1 VKKGDVSIVLHS
13 HMPFIRHPEVVD
25 SIEERWLFEA
35 MAECYL
41 PLIQVY
47 DSLIK
52 DRISFKITMSITPT
66 LMNMLQDN
74 YLNERFNEYISKA
87 LELSEKEIK
96 KNKENK
102 DLYELSCF
110 YNQRFKEMIKIYN
123 SYDKNIMNAFKKFAK
138 LGVLDIITSSA
149 THAFLPLLSLNPEA
163 IKAQISIGVKSYI
176 RTMGQAPK
184 GIWLP
189 ECAYS
194 KNIDEI
200 LKEFDIK
207 FFISEDKA
215 IINANPRPLYGTYKP
230 IATENGICVFG
241 RDMDSSTQ
249 VWSSVTG
256 YPGDYSYREF
266 YRDLGYDAPIE
277 YINPYINKGG
287 IRVDTGIKYYKI
299 TGKTDKKEY
308 YNREEAMRK
317 VKIHARHFA
326 KERCKQIEKASID
339 IKDRPIIVTPY
350 DTELYGHWWFEGPDF
365 INEFIRVSSEEWT
378 NYELTTPWKYLLEN
392 KYVQCSEPASSSWGE
407 NSDYSVWLSKS
418 NHWIYRELHRAE
430 RNMIKLAN
438 TYKNPTEIERRALNQ
453 LARELLLAEA
463 SDWPFIIKNGTS
475 VEYAVN
481 RVNSHLER
489 FNNLY
494 DSITKALMDESY
506 LINLEKI
513 DNLFSDLD
521 YRVYSN
527 KYRIH

>member
-1 VKKGDVSIVLHS
+1 MKKGDVSIVLHS
-13 HMPFIRHPEVVD
+13 HMPFIRHPEVID

-35 MAECYL
+35 MTECYL

-52 DRISFKITMSITPT
+52 DKINFKITMSITPT
-66 LMNMLQDN
+66 LMSMLQDN
-74 YLNERFNEYISKA
+74 YLNKRFSEYIHNA

-102 DLYELSCF
+102 DLYNLSCF
-110 YNQRFKEMIKIYN
+110 YNERFKELINIYN
-123 SYDKNIMNAFKKFAK
+123 NYDKNIINAFKKFVK
-138 LGVLDIITSSA
+138 IGVLEVITSSA
-149 THAFLPLLSLNPEA
+149 THAFLPLLDLNREA

-176 RTMGQAPK
+176 KTMGQSPK

-200 LKEFDIK
+200 LKEFGIK

-230 IATENGICVFG
+230 IATTNGICAFG
-241 RDMDSSTQ
+241 RDMDSSKQ
-249 VWSSVTG
+249 VWSSVIG

-277 YINPYINKGG
+277 YIKPYINKGG
-287 IRVDTGIKYYKI
+287 IRIDTGIKYYKI
-299 TGKTDKKEY
+299 TGKTERKEY
-308 YNREEAMRK
+308 YNREEAMSK
-317 VKIHARHFA
+317 VKLHARHFA
-326 KERCKQIEKASID
+326 EERCKQIEKVNID
-339 IKDRPIIVTPY
+339 IKDKPIIVAPY

-365 INEFIRVSSEEWT
+365 IDEFIRVSSENWI
-378 NYELTTPWKYLLEN
+378 NYELTTPWKYLLQS
-392 KYVQCSEPASSSWGE
+392 KYVQNCEPAASSWGE
-407 NSDYSVWLSKS
+407 NSDYSVWLNKS
-418 NHWIYRELHRAE
+418 NHWIYRDLHKAE

-438 TYKNPTEIERRALNQ
+438 TYQNPTEIERRILNQ
-453 LARELLLAEA
+453 IARELLLAEA

-481 RVNSHLER
+481 RVNLHLER
-489 FNNLY
+489 FNRLY
-494 DSITKALMDESY
+494 DMITKDSIDESY
-506 LINLEKI
+506 LEKI
-513 DNLFSDLD
+513 EQIDNIFSDLD
-521 YRVYSN
+521 YRVYLSYN
-527 KYRIH
+527 KTH